1 MLHSP
6 KGRASRPL
14 GKPEFR
20 YPKLLTIGN
29 QILFE
34 RLSMKRN
41 DTSHFPIRARS
52 HATEQASLVILQ
64 DQLPDDWIVR
74 IDRTDYGIDGEIE
87 VVGRNRI
94 VVGNI
99 VKFQIKGHRKFRFRA
114 QNVVQRVS
122 VSSINYWLE
131 IPLPVILF
139 VVDVGQRIV
148 YWIDVKSYI
157 HGKLS
162 LARSNWRQQKTTQI
176 EIPTRNR
183 LPTSLERIAQLA
195 LSHKEQLKAYQVTLQ
210 ELERAAKQGKIRCR
224 ADIILSEYAQNVM
237 AHRKAEEEMV
247 VADFIGY
254 HIFIHLF
261 NGDIDAWEKYLRE
274 NGSVEQLL
282 NDYPFVIWLKQQ
294 LQKDKDLINRI
305 KNLVR
310 DTTAKNHCS
319 TIAKQGTQH
328 C

>member
-1 MLHSP
+1 
-6 KGRASRPL
+6 
-14 GKPEFR
+14 
-20 YPKLLTIGN
+20 
-29 QILFE
+29 
-34 RLSMKRN
+34 MKRN
-41 DTSHFPIRARS
+41 DTSHFPIRAIS
-52 HATEQASLVILQ
+52 HTTEQASLVILQ

-74 IDRTDYGIDGEIE
+74 IDRIDYGIDGEIE
-87 VVGRNRI
+87 VVGKDRI
-94 VVGNI
+94 VAGNI
-99 VKFQIKGHRKFRFRA
+99 VKFQIKGHRKLRFRA

-148 YWIDVKSYI
+148 YWIDAKRYI
-157 HGKLS
+157 RDKLS
-162 LARSNWRQQKTTQI
+162 LAGLDWRQQKTTQI
-176 EIPTRNR
+176 VIPTRNR

-210 ELERAAKQGKIRCR
+210 ELERAAKQRKIRCR

-237 AHRKAEEEMV
+237 AQRKAEEEIDA
-247 VADFIGY
+247 ADFVGY
-254 HIFIHLF
+254 HIFIYLF

-294 LQKDKDLINRI
+294 LQEDKDLINRI
-305 KNLVR
+305 RNLVR
-310 DTTAKNHCS
+310 DTTAKRHRS
-319 TIAKQGTQH
+319 IIAKQGT
-328 C
+328 

>member
-1 MLHSP
+1 
-6 KGRASRPL
+6 
-14 GKPEFR
+14 
-20 YPKLLTIGN
+20 
-29 QILFE
+29 
-34 RLSMKRN
+34 MKRN

-52 HATEQASLVILQ
+52 YATEQASLVILQ

-162 LARSNWRQQKTTQI
+162 LARPNWRQQKTTQI
-176 EIPTRNR
+176 EISTRNR

-210 ELERAAKQGKIRCR
+210 ELERAAKQG
-224 ADIILSEYAQNVM
+224 
-237 AHRKAEEEMV
+237 
-247 VADFIGY
+247 
-254 HIFIHLF
+254 
-261 NGDIDAWEKYLRE
+261 
-274 NGSVEQLL
+274 
-282 NDYPFVIWLKQQ
+282 
-294 LQKDKDLINRI
+294 
-305 KNLVR
+305 
-310 DTTAKNHCS
+310 
-319 TIAKQGTQH
+319 TQH
-328 C
+328 Y

>member
-1 MLHSP
+1 M
-6 KGRASRPL
+6 
-14 GKPEFR
+14 E
-20 YPKLLTIGN
+20 
-29 QILFE
+29 
-34 RLSMKRN
+34 RN
-41 DTSHFPIRARS
+41 DTAHFPVRARS
-52 HATEQASLVILQ
+52 HATEHASLVILQ
-64 DQLPDDWIVR
+64 DQLPDNWIVR
-74 IDRTDYGIDGEIE
+74 IDRTDYGIDGELE
-87 VVGRNRI
+87 VVDRNRK

-99 VKFQIKGHRKFRFRA
+99 VKFQIKGHRKVRFRA

-157 HGKLS
+157 HDKLS
-162 LARSNWRQQKTTQI
+162 LVRPNWRQQKTTQI
-176 EIPTRNR
+176 EISTRNR

-210 ELERAAKQGKIRCR
+210 ELERAAKQGKVRRR

-237 AHRKAEEEMV
+237 AQREAEEEMV

-261 NGDIDAWEKYLRE
+261 KGDIDAWEKYLRDK
-274 NGSVEQLL
+274 GGVEQLL
-282 NDYPFVIWLKQQ
+282 KDYPFVIWLKQQ
-294 LQKDKDLINRI
+294 LQEDKNLINRI

-310 DTTAKNHCS
+310 DTTA
-319 TIAKQGTQH
+319 
-328 C
+328 